1 MADSA
6 QTSFIPKRPL
16 DASINQRPKSSHSFG
31 LLNVIA
37 TFILLASLIFY
48 GGAWFYQTVLDDEI
62 NRPCEP
68 VAAGS
73 SQVSRCGLIA
83 SLERER
89 QNLDQDTIL
98 LFQRLDH
105 KFKIA
110 SDILA
115 DHLDLLPVFKMLE
128 QLTLPS
134 IYFDSFSFTADKGIT
149 MEGKAIS
156 YEDIAVQTQIFS
168 ADKGRIQSFI
178 FSDLD
183 TDTDGVVIFK
193 LTMIL
198 EPALLSYSKNLNL
211 TDLNPLWWNYYYH

>member
-1 MADSA
+1 MAE
-6 QTSFIPKRPL
+6 TSFIPKRPL
-16 DASINQRPKSSHSFG
+16 DASMIERPKSSRSFG

-37 TFILLASLIFY
+37 FFILLASLIFY
-48 GGAWFYQTVLDDEI
+48 GGSWFYKKVLTDEI

-68 VAAGS
+68 AAGN
-73 SQVSRCGLIA
+73 SQVQRCGLIA

-110 SDILA
+110 SDIL
-115 DHLDLLPVFKMLE
+115 DSHLDLLPVFQLLE
-128 QLTLPS
+128 ELTLPS
-134 IYFDSFSFTADKGIT
+134 IYYNSFSFNADKGIT

-183 TDTDGVVIFK
+183 TDKDGVVIFK

-198 EPALLSYSKNLNL
+198 EPAVISYSHNLNS
-211 TDLNPLWWNYYYH
+211 LWLDYYYR

>member
-1 MADSA
+1 MAESA

-16 DASINQRPKSSHSFG
+16 DASMTARPKSSRSFG

-37 TFILLASLIFY
+37 FFILLASLIFY
-48 GGAWFYQTVLDDEI
+48 GGAWFYKAVLDDEI

-68 VAAGS
+68 AVCS
-73 SQVSRCGLIA
+73 SQAQRCGLIA

-89 QNLDQDTIL
+89 HNLDQDTIL

-115 DHLDLLPVFKMLE
+115 SHIDLLPVFQMLE
-128 QLTLPS
+128 KLTLPS
-134 IYFDSFSFTADKGIT
+134 IYFDSFSFSADKGIT

-168 ADKGRIQSFI
+168 EDKG
-178 FSDLD
+178 
-183 TDTDGVVIFK
+183 
-193 LTMIL
+193 
-198 EPALLSYSKNLNL
+198 
-211 TDLNPLWWNYYYH
+211 